1 MTPGVQMI
9 LLLSFF
15 ACTGVESTSTAPAVD
30 LGPKPAA
37 ATAPESVMAGDGVVA
52 KWNGGELLYSELGT
66 HADQQLKQL
75 KIEYLQNRY
84 AVESG
89 ALRELALMKL
99 LEAEAAKRGTDLDGL
114 LKAEVEDKVTKP
126 TDSEVEEFYPVIARQ
141 LRNAPLEQVRPQ
153 VEGYLLNKRQTERME
168 AYITELEAAYGL
180 QTQLPFPDL
189 PKIEVSVDDDPV
201 LGNVDAPITIVEFAD
216 YQCGYCRKVYPT
228 LVELME
234 EYPDQIKLVYRDYP
248 LSGGQGG
255 LEPSIAA
262 NCAGEQDKYWPMHDE
277 LMRNSNYSE
286 VGINAYA
293 TKIGLDMEAFA
304 ACQADPGKQAQEI
317 MKDFQDGG
325 EAGVNGTP
333 AFFINGVFLNGAQPK
348 EQFVAVIERELE
360 NAG

>member
-1 MTPGVQMI
+1 MTPGAQMI
-9 LLLSFF
+9 LLLSLF
-15 ACTGVESTSTAPAVD
+15 ACTGAESTTTTPAVD

-37 ATAPESVMAGDGVVA
+37 ATAPEPMMEGDGVVA
-52 KWNGGELLYSELGT
+52 KWNGGELRYSELGT

-114 LKAEVEDKVTKP
+114 LKTEVEDKVTPP

-168 AYITELEAAYGL
+168 AYITELETAYGL

-189 PKIEVSVDDDPV
+189 PKIDVSVDDDPV

-228 LVELME
+228 LIELME

-262 NCAGEQDKYWPMHDE
+262 NCAGEQDKYWQMHDE
-277 LMRNSNYSE
+277 LMKNSNYSA

-293 TKIGLDMEAFA
+293 TKIGLDMDAFA
-304 ACQADPGKQAQEI
+304 ACQADPGKHAQEI
-317 MKDFQDGG
+317 MKDFQDGQA
-325 EAGVNGTP
+325 AGVNGTP
-333 AFFINGVFLNGAQPK
+333 AFYINGVFLNGAQPK
-348 EQFVAVIERELE
+348 EQFIAVIERELE

>member
-1 MTPGVQMI
+1 MTPGAQMI
-9 LLLSFF
+9 LLLSLF
-15 ACTGVESTSTAPAVD
+15 ACTGAESGTTTPAVD
-30 LGPKPAA
+30 LGPKPDA
-37 ATAPESVMAGDGVVA
+37 ATAPEPMMEGDGVVA
-52 KWNGGELLYSELGT
+52 KWNGGELRYSELGT

-114 LKAEVEDKVTKP
+114 LKAEVEDKVTAP

-262 NCAGEQDKYWPMHDE
+262 NCAGEQDKYWQMHDE
-277 LMRNSNYSE
+277 LMKNSNYSA
-286 VGINAYA
+286 VGIDAYA
-293 TKIGLDMEAFA
+293 TKIGLDMDAFA
-304 ACQADPGKQAQEI
+304 ACQADPGKHAQEI
-317 MKDFQDGG
+317 MKDFQDGQA
-325 EAGVNGTP
+325 AGVNGTP
-333 AFFINGVFLNGAQPK
+333 AFYINGVFLNGAQPK
-348 EQFVAVIERELE
+348 DQFIAVIERELE

>member
-15 ACTGVESTSTAPAVD
+15 ACTDAESITTTPAGV
-30 LGPKPAA
+30 LGPKPAGA
-37 ATAPESVMAGDGVVA
+37 VVPAPMIEGDGVVA
-52 KWNGGELLYSELGT
+52 QWKGGELRYSELGT
-66 HADQQLKQL
+66 HAEQSLKQL

-99 LEAEAAKRGTDLDGL
+99 LETEAAKRSLELDAL
-114 LKAEVEDKVTKP
+114 LKVEVEDKVTQP
-126 TDSEVEEFYPVIARQ
+126 TQAEVEEFYPVIARQ
-141 LRNAPLEQVRPQ
+141 LRNAPLEQVYPQ
-153 VEGYLLNKRQTERME
+153 VEGYLLNKRQTEQME
-168 AYITELEAAYGL
+168 AYIVELEAAYGL

-189 PKIEVSVDDDPV
+189 PKIQVSVDDDPV
-201 LGNVDAPITIVEFAD
+201 LGNIDAPITIVEFAD

-228 LVELME
+228 LLELMD
-234 EYPDQIKLVYRDYP
+234 EYPGKIRLVYRDYP

-277 LMRNSNYSE
+277 LMTNSNYSE
-286 VGINAYA
+286 VGLTAYA
-293 TKIGLDMEAFA
+293 TKIGLDMDAYA
-304 ACQADPGKQAQEI
+304 ACMADPGRNAEEI
-317 MKDFQDGG
+317 MNDLRDGG